1 MFFFLFGKK
10 IHQARLKIITRKL
23 SGKPDVDVH
32 PLGPYP
38 NEATTAKSGGIAK
51 VPPKA
56 KADVPLSKITMAK
69 ADEFGSMF
77 GGFPMAVSAEN
88 VTFFLGDG

>member
-1 MFFFLFGKK
+1 MTS
-10 IHQARLKIITRKL
+10 I
-23 SGKPDVDVH
+23 P
-32 PLGPYP
+32 GPHP

-69 ADEFGSMF
+69 ADEFGPAADEF
-77 GGFPMAVSAEN
+77 R
-88 VTFFLGDG
+88 